1 VKRAISFS
9 CALPVS
15 CALLLGCA
23 LLAGALVACQQTVV
37 LDDRPPDAGG
47 QGTGG
52 TRGDGG
58 GKGGF
63 NPTDASTDALCSGNQ
78 AQLLEAIPDVPQVI
92 VTLDRS
98 LMTTETPL
106 GPQDEF
112 STAAADLSTEVSH
125 YQSSSGPSHTGS
137 GIAISFSYLAFPS
150 TTAGCDYPL
159 GCCTSDATYTPTSS
173 AFQMAAYSCSQPGT
187 CVSSNNR
194 PIAAA
199 LAAAHD
205 TFMQAGSSAGP
216 RFVLLVSGGPPS
228 GGCSS
233 NDCQSAINRIDDLN
247 SQQVTTYVVGMG
259 DQTNDGCLQSIAN
272 EVGSTSMF
280 YTPAASS
287 NDLAHALEAVTG
299 SIAQAACHMTLV
311 TTFSN
316 VSPSQL
322 AVYEQGNS
330 VMQDDRNGWTL
341 ESQNTRLVLHGSACT
356 NFTLGGG
363 IYGLQV
369 YTGCTGHFGGNP

>member
-1 VKRAISFS
+1 MRRALS
-9 CALPVS
+9 
-15 CALLLGCA
+15 LGCA
-23 LLAGALVACQQTVV
+23 LLALVACQQTWK
-37 LDDRPPDAGG
+37 LDDLGPDGSAP
-47 QGTGG
+47 GTGG
-52 TRGDGG
+52 MSGG

-63 NPTDASTDALCSGNQ
+63 SPSDASTDGQCSGSQ

-92 VTLDRS
+92 VALDRS

-112 STAAADLSTEVSH
+112 STAAADLSTEVSR
-125 YQSSSGPSHTGS
+125 YQSSSGPSHNTS
-137 GIAISFSYLAFPS
+137 GITISFSYLAFPG

-159 GCCTSDATYTPTSS
+159 GCCSSDVTYTPSSS
-173 AFQMAAYSCSQPGT
+173 AFQAAYSCNQSGT

-199 LAAAHD
+199 LATAHD
-205 TFMQAGSSAGP
+205 AFMQAGSSTGP

-228 GGCSS
+228 GNCSS
-233 NDCQSAINRIDDLN
+233 SDCQSAINRIDDLN
-247 SQQVTTYVVGMG
+247 AEQVTTYVVGMG

-272 EVGSTSMF
+272 DVGLTSMYYF
-280 YTPAASS
+280 PATSS
-287 NDLAHALEAVTG
+287 NDLAKALEAVTG

-316 VSPSQL
+316 VSSSQL
-322 AVYEQGNS
+322 GVYVAGTP
-330 VMQDDRNGWTL
+330 VMPDNRNGWTL

-356 NFTLGGG
+356 NFTMGGG

-369 YTGCTGHFGGNP
+369 YTGCSGHFGGNP